1 MKELIKYCA
10 FRIASFYKRTRLS
23 SDYLAQGFFLL
34 SFSLTCYLLTIVH
47 VVSCQLGQKLHKIF
61 IIVLCIPLI
70 IEIVRF
76 DDLFPNV
83 RNEFNEF
90 EKERVNEKHKLL
102 KELLIVIFLLFSL
115 ISCACFLLHFW

>member
-1 MKELIKYCA
+1 MKKLLKYLA
-10 FRIASFYKRTRLS
+10 FRIVSFYKRTRFS

-47 VVSCQLGQKLHKIF
+47 VVSCQLGHKLHKVF

-76 DDLFPNV
+76 DVLFPNV
-83 RNEFNEF
+83 KKEFNEF
-90 EKERVNEKHKLL
+90 EKERVDEKYKLL

-115 ISCACFLLHFW
+115 ISCVYFLLQS

>member
-1 MKELIKYCA
+1 MKRLLKYFA

-34 SFSLTCYLLTIVH
+34 SLSLTCYLLTIVH
-47 VVSCQLGQKLHKIF
+47 VASCQLGHKLHKVF
-61 IIVLCIPLI
+61 IIALCIPMI

-76 DDLFPNV
+76 DDLFPNIK
-83 RNEFNEF
+83 NEFNEF
-90 EKERVNEKHKLL
+90 EKERVDEKHKSL

-115 ISCACFLLHFW
+115 ISCAYFLLQS